1 MNAALQRFAAE
12 LRRLRALALS
22 SVQRGTSAE
31 HQPEV
36 EGDRSS
42 ASDLLKSPSRV
53 QRDIG
58 AAGLERSVAGAS
70 DGSAPPITLVGMN
83 VSELARSAPHAQALA
98 CLRQGTGA

>member
-1 MNAALQRFAAE
+1 MKAALQRFAAE
-12 LRRLRALALS
+12 LRRLLVRALS

-42 ASDLLKSPSRV
+42 TSDLLLSPIRV

-58 AAGLERSVAGAS
+58 AAGLESSVAGAWG
-70 DGSAPPITLVGMN
+70 GSAPPITLVGMTVN
-83 VSELARSAPHAQALA
+83 GLAGSVPHAQVPAS
-98 CLRQGTGA
+98 LRQRTGA